1 MGENPAGGLLSS
13 KSFAKLPDYLAPRGS
28 QGQRG
33 TFFPYLT
40 KERSM
45 KLNWLAAILAT
56 AIALPT
62 AARAADETKS
72 AQTPT
77 ASAPSTSETPAA
89 KPLKGRL
96 PAFYGKL
103 SIDTTQKQKIY
114 EIEASFGPKIKALRE
129 QLESLEADE
138 NDQMRAILTPDQQ
151 EKLKALIAEARSKR
165 HGATSE
171 TKAKPASS
179 EKASSSS
186 SSTTE
191 TTPTATTTPS
201 TPK

>member
-1 MGENPAGGLLSS
+1 
-13 KSFAKLPDYLAPRGS
+13 
-28 QGQRG
+28 
-33 TFFPYLT
+33 
-40 KERSM
+40 M
-45 KLNWLAAILAT
+45 KLHWLAALLA
-56 AIALPT
+56 AAVALPT

-103 SIDTTQKQKIY
+103 SIDATQKQKIY
-114 EIEASFGPKIKALRE
+114 EIEATFGPKIKALRE
-129 QLESLEADE
+129 QLDSLEADQNE
-138 NDQMRAILTPDQQ
+138 QMRAVLTPDQQ
-151 EKLKALIAEARSKR
+151 EKLKALLAEARSKR
-165 HGATSE
+165 HGGAASE

-179 EKASSSS
+179 EKESSSS

-191 TTPTATTTPS
+191 TTPTTTTTPS